1 MDIAS
6 KIMISD
12 ELCNV
17 RHDSESLLR
26 YEKDLF
32 PAGAETPDMGFNF
45 PLTAEHAARY
55 ARIIEEGSAVRRHY
69 DLLLWLQG
77 EIQYYLPHEIMLAA
91 WGDFASNS
99 IRYDIASALLG
110 IRTKSS
116 NIEALTP
123 LLQGLFNRWIALGKM
138 PYSLGRGES
147 VFLLEEHGLQ
157 CSLGVALRGMRSIL
171 VHGVSDK
178 RGQHDCLYVVF
189 SSRKKPGVS
198 TVNAIKVLLPYID
211 AAMGQVEPIIY
222 DPRFAPALWDTKE
235 SGLSMPDREILNWVK
250 AGKTNSEIAVI
261 LGISAVALRNRFRNI
276 FKKLHEWESSRL
288 KG

>member
-6 KIMISD
+6 KIMISG

-17 RHDSESLLR
+17 QHDAEALLR

-32 PAGAETPDMGFNF
+32 PDGTETPDMGFNF
-45 PLTAEHAARY
+45 PLTAEHAERY
-55 ARIIEEGSAVRRHY
+55 ARIIEEGSTIRRHY

-91 WGDFASNS
+91 WGDFASDS

-116 NIEALTP
+116 NMETLSP

-157 CSLGVALRGMRSIL
+157 CSLGVALRGMRSMLI
-171 VHGVSDK
+171 HGVSDK
-178 RGQHDCLYVVF
+178 RGQHDCVYVIF
-189 SSRKKPGVS
+189 SSRKKPGTS
-198 TVNAIKVLLPYID
+198 AMNAIKILLPYLD
-211 AAMGQVEPIIY
+211 AAMGQVEPSIC
-222 DPRFAPALWDTKE
+222 DPRSVPVLRGIKDE
-235 SGLSMPDREILNWVK
+235 GLDVPEMEIMNWIK
-250 AGKTNSEIAVI
+250 AGKINSEIAVI

-276 FKKLHEWESSRL
+276 FKKLHERESSRL